1 MQNNVEQNSTET
13 RKWDVFSLQRFRVN
27 LALCCKIVKNAFLS
41 SQLNQ
46 VLSYFSKWKILT
58 WLRFSSPY
66 SCRWHFSC
74 SPVNTHGAKVS
85 FFDDGFERQ
94 YNEDS
99 TRIEELR
106 IYIELYHCM
115 KITLRCPSPRFLAVK
130 FQSNKRALITSF
142 WCLLTLFL
150 DWMTG
155 SLKPFEVINT
165 HVLILRIMGKRS
177 CMKIGSLAEYVLFYL
192 IVHNLNGLFPVEKL

>member
-13 RKWDVFSLQRFRVN
+13 RKRDVFSLQRFRVN
-27 LALCCKIVKNAFLS
+27 LALCCKIVKNVFLS

-46 VLSYFSKWKILT
+46 VLSYSSKWKILT

-66 SCRWHFSC
+66 SCRRHFSC
-74 SPVNTHGAKVS
+74 SPVNIRGARVS
-85 FFDDGFERQ
+85 FFDDGFEKQ

-115 KITLRCPSPRFLAVK
+115 KITSRCLDLSPRFLAVK
-130 FQSNKRALITSF
+130 FQNNKRALITS
-142 WCLLTLFL
+142 CHPTTIVVL
-150 DWMTG
+150 
-155 SLKPFEVINT
+155 
-165 HVLILRIMGKRS
+165 VLIYWRCFL
-177 CMKIGSLAEYVLFYL
+177 IGWQGVWNPLKWSTRTF
-192 IVHNLNGLFPVEKL
+192 